1 MLKALLV
8 TQTLEA
14 FIVQQLFY
22 RIQIGKLCEIQI
34 HVKSSKESS
43 LVK

>member
-14 FIVQQLFY
+14 FIVQQLIY
-22 RIQIGKLCEIQI
+22 RTQIGKLYFMCEIQ
-34 HVKSSKESS
+34 
-43 LVK
+43 